1 MLGSAPEWKKLIT
14 FVLVSPRDLNFKA
27 ITFNDNES
35 QTLALF
41 ALFSF
46 VIDILISPLN
56 LVAKPSIDIMG
67 TTLVMHTFVSIAHL
81 EGK

>member
-14 FVLVSPRDLNFKA
+14 FVQVSPRDMNFKA

-46 VIDILISPLN
+46 VCIVIS
-56 LVAKPSIDIMG
+56 KSK
-67 TTLVMHTFVSIAHL
+67 IA
-81 EGK
+81 

>member
-1 MLGSAPEWKKLIT
+1 MLGSALEWKKLIT
-14 FVLVSPRDLNFKA
+14 FVQVSQRDLNFKA

-46 VIDILISPLN
+46 VCIVISKSKT
-56 LVAKPSIDIMG
+56 A
-67 TTLVMHTFVSIAHL
+67 
-81 EGK
+81 

>member
-14 FVLVSPRDLNFKA
+14 FVQVSPRGLNFKA

-46 VIDILISPLN
+46 VCIAIS
-56 LVAKPSIDIMG
+56 KSKIPSW
-67 TTLVMHTFVSIAHL
+67 TFENSCACRRNIY
-81 EGK
+81 K

>member
-14 FVLVSPRDLNFKA
+14 FVQVSPRDLNFKA

-41 ALFSF
+41 TLFSF
-46 VIDILISPLN
+46 VSIVISKSKTASWTPEDSCACRRN
-56 LVAKPSIDIMG
+56 IYK
-67 TTLVMHTFVSIAHL
+67 
-81 EGK
+81 